1 MKTMMELLLRLQE
14 LECSLTYSESN
25 RQFTTRE
32 KRNLLLSLDLVKN
45 TIPDTVLKRYDELKQ
60 SDAALRRSPEIFA
73 MAVLVATYKELG
85 SREQERLLTHFAL
98 TRVTSGTKRK
108 KRTLTLK
115 RLGRCSDR
123 AGRANG
129 RF

>member
-14 LECSLTYSESN
+14 LECSLTHFESS
-25 RQFTTRE
+25 RQFRTRE
-32 KRNLLLSLDLVKN
+32 KRSLMLSIDLVKN

-60 SDAALRRSPEIFA
+60 SDAAFGKSPEIFA
-73 MAVLVATYKELG
+73 MAVLVATYREIG

-98 TRVTSGTKRK
+98 TRKTSGTKRK
-108 KRTLTLK
+108 KRLLTPK
-115 RLGRCSDR
+115 RLGRCSHR
-123 AGRANG
+123 ARRTTG